1 MSSGE
6 VLRLPFPFALGE
18 AKMDLFAAELVFLIY
33 IFDEGLQVGKGFIG
47 HGCPLY
53 LDYSDTGL
61 IIAYVLA

>member
-6 VLRLPFPFALGE
+6 VLRLLFPFALGE

-47 HGCPLY
+47 HGAALF
-53 LDYSDTGL
+53 
-61 IIAYVLA
+61 I